1 VSVDIYKIAPCEEE
15 KRRPTLLNAK
25 HSSVSAEHYTPINIL
40 EAARTVLGGFDLDP
54 ASSIEANQLVRATR
68 IYTEKDNGLALP
80 WEGRLLVNPP
90 GGICDKD
97 GCRVIRASK
106 ASGTQSCIETGT
118 CGLSPGHKHE
128 GVTGS
133 ARAWWAKLAHEWEA
147 GRVSGAIF
155 IGFSIELLQTAQS
168 GEGCSF
174 LPQDFLLCV
183 PSERIP
189 FDTWVDGVGRVPG
202 NQPTHA
208 NVIVCVTDAADVADR
223 FEGAFESIGVV
234 FNK

>member
-1 VSVDIYKIAPCEEE
+1 MTPN
-15 KRRPTLLNAK
+15 PK
-25 HSSVSAEHYTPINIL
+25 HSSVSNEQYTPAYIV
-40 EAARTVLGGFDLDP
+40 EAARKVLGGFDLDP
-54 ASSIEANQLVRATR
+54 ASSPEANRLVQATR
-68 IYTEKDNGLALP
+68 IYTEEDNGLLLP
-80 WEGRLLVNPP
+80 WEGRLLINPP

-97 GCRVIRASK
+97 GRRVIRASK
-106 ASGTQSCIETGT
+106 ALGTRSCVETGE

-133 ARAWWAKLAHEWEA
+133 ARAWWAKLAQEWEI
-147 GRVSGAIF
+147 RRMESAIF
-155 IGFSIELLQTAQS
+155 VGFSIELLQTAQS

-174 LPQDFLLCV
+174 LPQDFPLCV

-189 FDTWVDGVGRVPG
+189 FDTWVDGGRVPG

-223 FEGAFESIGVV
+223 FEEVFKNVGAV
-234 FNK
+234 FNRRGCGV